1 MPAKTLPRIFSQLET
16 VTESFSKLS
25 SDMLILNANLFS
37 KTQTTTK
44 QSVRSN
50 SKSQRISPA
59 LESLQNLLQYM
70 QHCAS
75 NPPTFQDTQYL
86 RLLKKAADAGS
97 VFAKYNLAVCL
108 VQLGEL
114 DVAVA
119 LFGAV
124 MSRAEPGSRM
134 YEDAKFNL
142 RVAYIPRGSLLT
154 DTGMKVGMKRA
165 WEGLSPERSRALS
178 NSEDDSALHP
188 DAMPASETLI
198 QGNTGKLGMKRVTTT
213 TVVTTTTTT
222 TSRTSASGLVRTVQ
236 VRRRVTRAI
245 ALKDEQDPQ
254 DQPCCSAAE
263 SPPQLRI
270 DSIPAIE
277 EPITQDR
284 EPAAANA
291 TLDLPNE
298 PIRITSPFLQA
309 ASFQFN
315 FTSPVLHAES
325 MFVQRRSKSIAD
337 LPLLITE
344 RILGFID
351 PDKLLN
357 GNLMRFAF
365 TMPFNFRF
373 WIFNQSFARKH
384 VALHQHRYVRRF
396 PLGTDLTPTSKTAEW
411 RDLPSAYKVAVSM
424 YYALPY
430 SWTLGAD
437 DPEMGTRLLT
447 DEHQIYT
454 HAFCLGCHHGRSSLV
469 KEVLNGDDRI
479 GDYFYKKGILLAATS
494 NSIAV
499 VRSILE
505 FHARISADQ
514 RVANGNQF
522 PEGAFVVTLAN
533 SVMDISCD
541 KDFYGICEVVYDVL
555 PELVHTA
562 AFKKHMILSAEKDS
576 SGVLAHLLHLGK
588 PFPEALIAASK
599 HGATSTTQL
608 LLTHDVEVSFGNQN
622 AVRTAAK
629 NNSAATLSILLADP
643 RVDPS
648 VGDSDAIRS
657 AAMCGFY
664 KVVNILLEEER
675 ILEAD
680 KDIAALHLVLAYALP
695 APDPSPSSR
704 LPTLMEE
711 IVTSS
716 AATRVLELSQER
728 VRHALK
734 HLIKDARFSRRA
746 VPTCVAMDLAQIFNI
761 LLEIPK
767 CVKESSVQY
776 AMLMAVEHNN
786 PVFFNALLKQTKIDP
801 SFESNR
807 VLLHACS
814 INTEKLAERLLEN
827 PRTSPADQDPMA
839 LRKLME
845 ERNASIVQ
853 MLLQDGRCDPGARDH
868 KALFEC
874 INGRNARAFEL
885 LLKDESDRVHPSK
898 HVESLYVRIIQFN
911 TPEILEALLKD
922 GRACPTTAHL
932 AKAVANRTSIIV
944 KLLLEDKRAIPNA
957 TMLEKAIDL
966 KEYGIAEWLKKDG
979 RVDPDDS
986 HIGDIIYRACLNS
999 NQKVIKLLLEDDW
1012 LTPEH
1017 KHYPNLARFVRFDNI
1032 INFLLQDSRISPLV
1046 IRDTFRAAIREN
1058 AITTFK
1064 RLLED
1069 SRCDPGESHT
1079 LATAIRNNRT
1089 VMFEL
1094 LLKDP
1099 RVDPSVADNL
1109 ALMLAVE
1116 EERPVILEMLLKD
1129 PRTDP
1134 CVDSNYLLETAYEK
1148 GHAKMVQ
1155 ILLRDRRVDP
1165 VVGNVRLS
1173 LVNDLVIEK
1182 FLDSTLDEGQPNS
1195 KDDESKSKAPYR
1207 FRRRSI
1213 EEDAKDEDVYE
1224 EIEEEEEEEEED
1236 EEEDEEDENVEEEAE
1251 EDRPEDHQA
1260 DNQETAAEDD
1270 TATQDNT
1277 PKITLEDI
1285 QVFSAVTPLPEPTSD
1300 VGETPE
1306 ATKPGPPSIIFSF
1319 AQAATEENSPSSSFQ
1334 FKSMSTFNIGTA
1346 SVDLTAKRTP
1356 SNDRRMKK
1364 TVSNDRRI
1372 RTPGRK

>member
-1 MPAKTLPRIFSQLET
+1 
-16 VTESFSKLS
+16 
-25 SDMLILNANLFS
+25 
-37 KTQTTTK
+37 
-44 QSVRSN
+44 
-50 SKSQRISPA
+50 
-59 LESLQNLLQYM
+59 
-70 QHCAS
+70 
-75 NPPTFQDTQYL
+75 
-86 RLLKKAADAGS
+86 
-97 VFAKYNLAVCL
+97 
-108 VQLGEL
+108 
-114 DVAVA
+114 
-119 LFGAV
+119 
-124 MSRAEPGSRM
+124 
-134 YEDAKFNL
+134 
-142 RVAYIPRGSLLT
+142 
-154 DTGMKVGMKRA
+154 
-165 WEGLSPERSRALS
+165 
-178 NSEDDSALHP
+178 
-188 DAMPASETLI
+188 
-198 QGNTGKLGMKRVTTT
+198 MKRVTTT

-236 VRRRVTRAI
+236 VRRRVTRTI
-245 ALKDEQDPQ
+245 ALKDEHDAQ
-254 DQPCCSAAE
+254 DQLCCSAAE

-284 EPAAANA
+284 ETAVND
-291 TLDLPNE
+291 TLDLPDE

-315 FTSPVLHAES
+315 FTSPVLHAAS
-325 MFVQRRSKSIAD
+325 MVVQRRSKSIAD

-396 PLGTDLTPTSKTAEW
+396 PLGADLTPTSRTAEW
-411 RDLPSAYKVAVSM
+411 KDVPSAYKVAVSM

-454 HAFCLGCHHGRSSLV
+454 HAFCLGCHHGRTSLV
-469 KEVLNGDDRI
+469 KEILNGDDRI
-479 GDYFYKKGILLAATS
+479 GDYFYQKGILLATTS

-505 FHARISADQ
+505 FHARTSADE

-522 PEGAFVVTLAN
+522 TEGAFAVTLAN

-541 KDFYGICEVVYDVL
+541 KDFNGICEVVYDVL

-576 SGVLAHLLHLGK
+576 SGVLAHLLQLGK

-599 HGATSTTQL
+599 HEATSTTQL
-608 LLTHDVEVSFGNQN
+608 LLTHEVEVSFDNQS

-648 VGDSDAIRS
+648 VCDSDAIRS

-664 KVVNILLEEER
+664 KVVNILLEDER
-675 ILEAD
+675 ILDSD

-695 APDPSPSSR
+695 ALDPAPSSK

-711 IVTSS
+711 IVASS
-716 AATRVLELSQER
+716 AATRVLDLSQER
-728 VRHALK
+728 LKHALK
-734 HLIKDARFSRRA
+734 HLIKDARFSRRC

-776 AMLMAVEHNN
+776 AMLMAVEHNR

-801 SFESNR
+801 SFESSR
-807 VLLHACS
+807 VFLHACS
-814 INTEKLAERLLEN
+814 IDAEKLAEKILNN
-827 PRTSPADQDPMA
+827 PRASLFDQDPIA

-845 ERNASIVQ
+845 ERNTSIVQ
-853 MLLQDGRCDPGARDH
+853 TLLQDGRCDPGARDQ
-868 KALFEC
+868 KAVFEC
-874 INGRNARAFEL
+874 INGRNTRAFQL

-898 HVESLYVRIIQFN
+898 HVEKLYIATIQNN
-911 TPEILEALLKD
+911 TPEMLEALLKD

-932 AKAVANRTSIIV
+932 AKAVSNQNSIIV

-957 TMLEKAIDL
+957 AMLQKAIDS
-966 KEYGIAEWLKKDG
+966 KEYEIAEWLKKDG
-979 RVDPDDS
+979 RVDSNDS
-986 HIGDIIYRACLNS
+986 LIGAIMNRACQHS
-999 NQKVIKLLLEDDW
+999 NEKVIKLLLEDDW
-1012 LTPEH
+1012 ITPDH
-1017 KHYPNLARFVRFDNI
+1017 KHYPDLPRYASYYNVMNLF
-1032 INFLLQDSRISPLV
+1032 LQDPRISPLV
-1046 IRDTFRAAIREN
+1046 MQETLKATVREN
-1058 AITTFK
+1058 ALPLFK
-1064 RLLED
+1064 QLLQD
-1069 SRCDPGESHT
+1069 PRCDPGDRQI
-1079 LATAIRNNRT
+1079 LATAIRHNQT
-1089 VMFEL
+1089 HIFEL

-1099 RVDPSVADNL
+1099 RVDPSANDNL

-1116 EERPVILEMLLKD
+1116 EERPVILEMLVKD

-1134 CVDSNYLLETAYEK
+1134 GADSNHALETAYLK
-1148 GHAKMVQ
+1148 VHGLMLQ
-1155 ILLRDRRVDP
+1155 ILLQDGRVDP
-1165 VVGNVRLS
+1165 VIGDVRLS
-1173 LVNDLVIEK
+1173 LVNGEVIETIV
-1182 FLDSTLDEGQPNS
+1182 DSTLDGGQPKS
-1195 KDDESKSKAPYR
+1195 KDDELRSKGRIISR
-1207 FRRRSI
+1207 WCSI
-1213 EEDAKDEDVYE
+1213 EDEDE
-1224 EIEEEEEEEEED
+1224 ENEEDEEEEEED
-1236 EEEDEEDENVEEEAE
+1236 EEEEEEDEEEEEEDENVEDEAE
-1251 EDRPEDHQA
+1251 EDRQEDHQA
-1260 DNQETAAEDD
+1260 DNQETAAQGN
-1270 TATQDNT
+1270 TTTQDNT
-1277 PKITLEDI
+1277 PRIEPEDS
-1285 QVFSAVTPLPEPTSD
+1285 QVYVASILLPEPTTEG
-1300 VGETPE
+1300 VETPE
-1306 ATKPGPPSIIFSF
+1306 ITKPGPPSIIFSF
-1319 AQAATEENSPSSSFQ
+1319 DQATTEENSPSSSFQ
-1334 FKSMSTFNIGTA
+1334 FKSMSTFNIGAA